1 MSNGCEQETEGFG
14 CVGLDTVQWVN
25 DTARKLADESS
36 SSSPSPVQSLMY
48 VHIPVPEFNQLWDS
62 RPSHSR
68 KSSSSSSSS
77 EIKGRK
83 EEDVSCPLLN
93 TGLFK
98 VAKEAGINALYSGH
112 DHNNDYVGV
121 LDGVRLG
128 FGRKTGC
135 GSYGPPEGWKHGAR
149 VVELRIGNNDPAYS
163 DQWIRQED
171 GSVLFQSSARRRRWK
186 EGFTWTVLCRLVR
199 HMGVVSLCVVGVML
213 ISRKEGVVEWWRWS
227 CYGEPGYRAV
237 GREVEKSGSGGVVRS

>member
-1 MSNGCEQETEGFG
+1 MLDSMSNGCEQETEGFG
-14 CVGLDTVQWVN
+14 CVGVDTVQWVN

-36 SSSPSPVQSLMY
+36 SSSPVQSLMY

-68 KSSSSSSSS
+68 KSSSSS

-83 EEDVSCPLLN
+83 KEDVSCPLFN

-98 VAKEAGINALYSGH
+98 VAKEAGINAIYSGH

-121 LDGVRLG
+121 LEGVRLG

-135 GSYGPPEGWKHGAR
+135 GSYGPPKGWKHGAR

-171 GSVLFQSSARRRRWK
+171 GSVVFQSSARRWK
-186 EGFTWTVLCRLVR
+186 EGFTWTVLCRLVEY
-199 HMGVVSLCVVGVML
+199 MGVGALCIVGVMV
-213 ISRKEGVVEWWRWS
+213 ISRKAGVVESWRWS
-227 CYGEPGYRAV
+227 CYGGPGYRAV
-237 GREVEKSGSGGVVRS
+237 GREVEKGVSGGVLRSAV